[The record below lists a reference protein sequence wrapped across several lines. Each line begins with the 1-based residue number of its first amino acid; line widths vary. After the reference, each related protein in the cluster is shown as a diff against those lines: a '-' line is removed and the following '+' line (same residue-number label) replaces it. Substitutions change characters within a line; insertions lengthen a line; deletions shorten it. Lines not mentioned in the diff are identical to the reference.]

1 MFWSNALKTI
11 IVLLVVLIS
20 IVRAD
25 TGRYSDESM
34 VSGGGARVLAMGSA
48 CIAQIDDAWA
58 LFWNPSGLMN
68 ITRTEFGLMHSE
80 RFVGV
85 VDYDAAAYAT
95 PLPDNTVWAVGLLR
109 LGVNGIPFTKLE
121 NSDSLHSDLNRV
133 EVAKYVNEGEYTL
146 FAAKA
151 GQYGRWRWGIA
162 PKLLF
167 RNFGMD
173 SRAYGLGI
181 DVGAG
186 GRVFSALPIEAAITV
201 RDLLGTVIAWEQT
214 GYKEVIPPTIR
225 VGLAGDIELLSLEA
239 RIVPSVDLSYRFDL
253 LGDEEA
259 IALHLGL
266 EYLVKDVF
274 ALRVGDNDGRFTF
287 GGGLRLKPI
296 SIDYAFIGHD
306 YLGDTHRI
314 SITTRWGKRSDLD

>member
-11 IVLLVVLIS
+11 VVLLIVLVS
-20 IVRAD
+20 IVHAD

-34 VSGGGARVLAMGSA
+34 ASGGGARSLAMGSA

-68 ITRTEFGLMHSE
+68 INHTELGLMHSE
-80 RFVGV
+80 RFYGV
-85 VDYDAAAYAT
+85 VDYDAVAYAT
-95 PLPDNTVWAVGLLR
+95 PLPDNTVWSIGLIR

-121 NSDSLHSDLNRV
+121 NPDQPHSELNRI
-133 EVAKYVNEGEYTL
+133 EVDKYVNEGEYTV

-151 GQYGRWRWGIA
+151 GQFDRWRWGIA
-162 PKLLF
+162 PKMLF
-167 RNFGMD
+167 RHFGMD
-173 SRAYGLGI
+173 YRAYGLGI

-186 GRVFSALPIEAAITV
+186 GKIFSALPVKAGITV

-214 GYKEVIPPTIR
+214 GRKEVIPPTVR
-225 VGLAGDIELLSLEA
+225 VGLAGDIELSSLEA
-239 RIVPSVDLSYRFDL
+239 RFIPAVDLSYRFDL
-253 LGDEEA
+253 LGDKEA
-259 IALHLGL
+259 MALHLGL
-266 EYLVKDVF
+266 EYLIKDVF

-287 GGGLRLKPI
+287 GGGLKLKPI
-296 SIDYAFIGHD
+296 TIDYAFIGHD

-314 SITTRWGKRSDLD
+314 SITTRWGKQNDLD